1 MDAITKQYWVLL
13 ASVLSRDNISRYFYG
28 VLHESNY
35 REVYAADL
43 KRESSMVCVR
53 EGFLLYEGDKPLSVM
68 HCKSPRQPIL
78 I

>member
-43 KRESSMVCVR
+43 KRESSMVCVCVR
-53 EGFLLYEGDKPLSVM
+53 GFSYMKEIN
-68 HCKSPRQPIL
+68 HYQ
-78 I
+78 